1 MGGEDGHADKGED
14 SCRQLDHCPT
24 SCSPI
29 VARNLVRDW
38 FQIRS
43 NMNCM
48 SAVPVLLQPVKR
60 PFVSGCFRRPR
71 KMVSSGRLAGTE

>member
-48 SAVPVLLQPVKR
+48 SAVPVLLTT
-60 PFVSGCFRRPR
+60 S
-71 KMVSSGRLAGTE
+71 